1 MTGLAQFPLEVSIT
15 SNGADQPANI
25 VTKDGIVL
33 TRLVTSLTVEQ
44 RPGETPRAILRM
56 DNPTFVLRNVCATI
70 PLADLRALAAAHGFE
85 LVRKPPP
92 PPPELPPPTL
102 MREGR
107 E

>member
-1 MTGLAQFPLEVSIT
+1 MSSLAQFPLQVSIT
-15 SNGADQPANI
+15 SDGADKPANI

-56 DNPTFVLRNVCATI
+56 GDPTFTMRNVCAMI
-70 PLADLRALAAAHGFE
+70 PLADLRILAEAHGFD
-85 LVRKPPP
+85 LTRKPPP

>member
-15 SNGADQPANI
+15 SDGTDKPANI

-56 DNPTFVLRNVCATI
+56 DDPTFVLRNVCATI
-70 PLADLRALAAAHGFE
+70 PLPDLRALAAAHGYE

-92 PPPELPPPTL
+92 PPNLPPPTL

>member
-1 MTGLAQFPLEVSIT
+1 MTALAQFPLTVRIDSA
-15 SNGADQPANI
+15 GGDKPARI
-25 VTKDGIVL
+25 VTSDGIDL
-33 TRLVTSLTVEQ
+33 SPLITSLTVEQ

-56 DNPTFVLRNVCATI
+56 GDPTFTMRNVCATI
-70 PLADLRALAAAHGFE
+70 PLPDLRALAAAHGYE

-92 PPPELPPPTL
+92 PPNLPPPTL

>member
-1 MTGLAQFPLEVSIT
+1 MTALAQFPLTVRIDSA
-15 SNGADQPANI
+15 GGDKPARI
-25 VTKDGIVL
+25 VTSDGIDL
-33 TRLVTSLTVEQ
+33 SPLVTSLTVEQ

-56 DNPTFVLRNVCATI
+56 GDPTFTMRNVCAMI
-70 PLADLRALAAAHGFE
+70 PLADLRILAEAHGFD
-85 LVRKPPP
+85 LTRKPPP